1 MARAGGKEPVNQRK
15 HETAWSEPLRGSIPQ
30 RVFYFSIDGS
40 GTVKKSPKTGKCM
53 LCNDPNPNPE
63 NTTMGASFCDTCW
76 ETMKS
81 GDEDK
86 LGERIAGTSV

>member
-1 MARAGGKEPVNQRK
+1 MARVGGKEPVNQRK
-15 HETAWSEPLRGSIPQ
+15 RHTDLVRTLARFNSAACLL
-30 RVFYFSIDGS
+30 FFIDGS
-40 GTVKKSPKTGKCM
+40 DIVKKSPKAGKCM

-63 NTTMGASFCDTCW
+63 NTTMGPSFCDTCW

-86 LGERIAGTSV
+86 LGERIVWDK

>member
-1 MARAGGKEPVNQRK
+1 
-15 HETAWSEPLRGSIPQ
+15 
-30 RVFYFSIDGS
+30 
-40 GTVKKSPKTGKCM
+40 M

-86 LGERIAGTSV
+86 LGERIVWDECLMEIKC